1 MILWSERGGEG
12 RGGEGQGEGRGREVL
27 HMNTNI
33 VQEHNLLE
41 SKEEIILKGSG
52 GA

>member
-12 RGGEGQGEGRGREVL
+12 QGEGQRNKEVL
-27 HMNTNI
+27 HMSTYI
-33 VQEHNLLE
+33 VQEHNLLK
-41 SKEEIILKGSG
+41 SKEEIILKGFG